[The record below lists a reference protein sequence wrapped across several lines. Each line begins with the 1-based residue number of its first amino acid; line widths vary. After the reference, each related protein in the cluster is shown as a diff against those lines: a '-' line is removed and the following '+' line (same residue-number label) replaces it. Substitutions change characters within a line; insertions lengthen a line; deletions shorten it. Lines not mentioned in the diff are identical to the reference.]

1 MEKVNLHIPL
11 KIALYD
17 AKGTKQML
25 QHNGE
30 LLSDVLN
37 VTEKDQVFEFHGIY
51 GRPTPALY
59 VISLHRLNW
68 IMITPQ
74 SNY

>member
-1 MEKVNLHIPL
+1 
-11 KIALYD
+11 
-17 AKGTKQML
+17 ML

-51 GRPTPALY
+51 GRPIPALLCDFSAPVKLDY
-59 VISLHRLNW
+59 DYTNRAVI
-68 IMITPQ
+68 
-74 SNY
+74 

>member
-1 MEKVNLHIPL
+1 MRF
-11 KIALYD
+11 YD
-17 AKGTKQML
+17 ANGTKQML

-51 GRPTPALY
+51 VSAQFLRYY
-59 VISLHRLNW
+59 VISLHR
-68 IMITPQ
+68 
-74 SNY
+74 